1 MISEVIFENKFAERL
16 LAVDGFHCGVLI
28 GGCLGSQECLFLP
41 VEIPS
46 NEVQENQKSSVSFN
60 KVEDIKEKW
69 VGSHCRN
76 LARMI
81 PGGVRIS
88 GICLT
93 LPHSEFTGHIEHIK
107 KILSYMSRDETLTSK
122 YISPDNRE
130 KIVLVVDSTTKK
142 FLCKAVAADGS
153 NSHLRTLDV
162 KIRPVF
168 DRWVAFKTNILLS
181 LETHLPSDRK
191 KEKISHQLQAA
202 VDPYLQSLV
211 TETQLLINGELRQL
225 DEKLLK
231 DSDLHLPVDDD
242 FQTKKNKRKS
252 KSKRYDISLGDV
264 NHSTNS
270 ETESKKYIIS
280 KDLVSPAF
288 TPLDIVIFGPQ
299 ACILKIRGEAFPHWQ
314 RASSS
319 SSLESGAS
327 SDTNMNNGN
336 DTSGSSSSFVSINRL
351 LISGRIP
358 GIAFLPVNSNVG
370 DLLEALRKDLIR
382 SVLVRLQLLTE
393 ELHITSAELEVPRM
407 MLPQRVLV
415 RLPPCPTLPLSD
427 YKFLS
432 ETPEDVVNRL
442 VYFCSPLGTTVS
454 SDSVNLGISHSASDN
469 SLTDVESTPQIPSSD
484 DRIDASCLDTTLEK
498 TPEINAEDDF
508 SESELLDEV
517 VESVPNRS
525 SLLISSPIIVITSIM
540 ALVIAIL
547 LAYYIFTQ
555 SHATKAS
562 SDPSTSSS
570 SLSSLS
576 KEM

>member
-1 MISEVIFENKFAERL
+1 ML
-16 LAVDGFHCGVLI
+16 Q
-28 GGCLGSQECLFLP
+28 CLGSQECLFLP

-107 KILSYMSRDETLTSK
+107 K
-122 YISPDNRE
+122 
-130 KIVLVVDSTTKK
+130 
-142 FLCKAVAADGS
+142 
-153 NSHLRTLDV
+153 
-162 KIRPVF
+162 
-168 DRWVAFKTNILLS
+168 
-181 LETHLPSDRK
+181 
-191 KEKISHQLQAA
+191 
-202 VDPYLQSLV
+202 
-211 TETQLLINGELRQL
+211 
-225 DEKLLK
+225 
-231 DSDLHLPVDDD
+231 
-242 FQTKKNKRKS
+242 
-252 KSKRYDISLGDV
+252 
-264 NHSTNS
+264 
-270 ETESKKYIIS
+270 
-280 KDLVSPAF
+280 
-288 TPLDIVIFGPQ
+288 
-299 ACILKIRGEAFPHWQ
+299 FPHWQ

-498 TPEINAEDDF
+498 TPE
-508 SESELLDEV
+508 S
-517 VESVPNRS
+517 
-525 SLLISSPIIVITSIM
+525 
-540 ALVIAIL
+540 
-547 LAYYIFTQ
+547 
-555 SHATKAS
+555 K
-562 SDPSTSSS
+562 
-570 SLSSLS
+570 LS
-576 KEM
+576 KKYLSL